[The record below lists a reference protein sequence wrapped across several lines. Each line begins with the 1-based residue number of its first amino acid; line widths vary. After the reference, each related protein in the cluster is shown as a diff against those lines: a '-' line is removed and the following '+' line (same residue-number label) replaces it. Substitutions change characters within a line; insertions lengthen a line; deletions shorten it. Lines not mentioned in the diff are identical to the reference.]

1 MLYCTGTKSAVGSHE
16 RNLKLLRKIMQ
27 IFTGMCH
34 IDPKSRCALST
45 AALRAQVSF
54 GRVQHEN
61 NLPSSESP
69 TFGDIALAFFA

>member
-1 MLYCTGTKSAVGSHE
+1 VPSDRTR

-27 IFTGMCH
+27 IFTGMVRNFGCH
-34 IDPKSRCALST
+34 IHPKSRCALST

-54 GRVQHEN
+54 GRVQHKN

-69 TFGDIALAFFA
+69 TFSDIAVAFFA